1 MNNLYKAN
9 IKRITTNPVFIG
21 GCIIAFLVTYIFA
34 TNIIGL
40 KGSLEKIGPEGRM
53 YFVNIAIMAF
63 FTIFVPLFTNMEFR
77 YGVIR
82 NKLVAGYSQKQVYLS
97 QILGHFTAL
106 VIMVAV
112 YFLAGILGGARD
124 MGKLFIPC
132 VVYFLSVC
140 GYIALMMLISFRIT
154 KMVIISIMAFLVL
167 NLNYT
172 GIMFGNFLISFVLK
186 GFANKIAI
194 IIYNLSPFG
203 QWMTWF
209 MKLIFSPE
217 GKPTISPEDYA
228 SPGTPVQMLI
238 SVGVILVMMLLGTAG
253 INKRNLK

>member
-1 MNNLYKAN
+1 MTNLYKAN
-9 IKRITTNPVFIG
+9 MKRITSNPVFIG
-21 GCIIAFLVTYIFA
+21 GCIIAFLVTYVFSA
-34 TNIIGL
+34 NFIGL
-40 KGSLEKIGPEGRM
+40 NGSFEKMGPEGRM

-106 VIMVAV
+106 AIMAAV

-124 MGKLFIPC
+124 MGKVFVPC
-132 VVYFLSVC
+132 VVYFISIC
-140 GYIALMMLISFRIT
+140 GYIAVMMLISFRIT

-167 NLNYT
+167 NINYS
-172 GIMFGNFLISFVLK
+172 GVMFGNFLTEFVFK
-186 GFANKIAI
+186 GFAHKIAV
-194 IIYNLSPFG
+194 IIYNFSPFG

-209 MKLIFSPE
+209 MKLA
-217 GKPTISPEDYA
+217 ISPVDYNT
-228 SPGTPVQMLI
+228 PGTPAQILI
-238 SVGVILVMMLLGTAG
+238 SVGITLIMMFLGTAG

>member
-1 MNNLYKAN
+1 MTNLYKAN
-9 IKRITTNPVFIG
+9 MKRITSNPVFIG
-21 GCIIAFLVTYIFA
+21 GCIIAFLVTFVFT
-34 TNIIGL
+34 TNIIKL
-40 KGSLEKIGPEGRM
+40 DAIFEKMGSEGRM
-53 YFVNIAIMAF
+53 FFVSIAIMAF

-82 NKLVAGYSQKQVYLS
+82 NKLVAGYTQKQVYLS

-106 VIMVAV
+106 AIMWAV

-124 MGKLFIPC
+124 MGKLFVPS
-132 VVYFLSVC
+132 VVYFLSIC

-154 KMVIISIMAFLVL
+154 KMVVISILAFLIL
-167 NLNYT
+167 NLNYS

-186 GFANKIAI
+186 GFANKLAI
-194 IIYNLSPFG
+194 IIYNFSPFG

-209 MKLIFSPE
+209 MQLTFSRYD
-217 GKPTISPEDYA
+217 ISLEDVA
-228 SPGTPVQMLI
+228 SPGTPAQIII
-238 SVGVILVMMLLGTAG
+238 SICIILVMIFLGTVG

>member
-1 MNNLYKAN
+1 MTNLYKAN
-9 IKRITTNPVFIG
+9 MKRITSNPVFIG
-21 GCIIAFLVTYIFA
+21 GCIIAFLVTYVFSA
-34 TNIIGL
+34 NLIGL
-40 KGSLEKIGPEGRM
+40 KGIFEKMGPEGRM

-106 VIMVAV
+106 AIMAAV

-124 MGKLFIPC
+124 MGKVFVPC
-132 VVYFLSVC
+132 VVYFFSIC
-140 GYIALMMLISFRIT
+140 GYIAVMMLISFRIT
-154 KMVIISIMAFLVL
+154 KMVIISIMSFLVL
-167 NLNYT
+167 NINYS
-172 GIMFGNFLISFVLK
+172 GVMFGNFLIDFVFK
-186 GFANKIAI
+186 GFVHKVAV

-209 MKLIFSPE
+209 MKLA
-217 GKPTISPEDYA
+217 ISHDDISLEDIA
-228 SPGTPVQMLI
+228 SPGTPAQIII
-238 SVGVILVMMLLGTAG
+238 SIGITLVMMFLGTAG